1 MIQYELTIIPVIGL
15 MITLASQD
23 WSPGG
28 WELIIV
34 LGIVLILCGA
44 NGWPGLARGRGESIR
59 NFKAGMPKAG
69 APREQRRQSSD
80 SRLWWFIAVGS
91 IAAAIIFSVLSLDD
105 FSDKQKLALTIVLL
119 GWIGVGYWSFGRTLR
134 KRDDQ

>member
-1 MIQYELTIIPVIGL
+1 MPH
-15 MITLASQD
+15 SD
-23 WSPGG
+23 
-28 WELIIV
+28 
-34 LGIVLILCGA
+34 
-44 NGWPGLARGRGESIR
+44 RGMGESIR

-80 SRLWWFIAVGS
+80 SRLGWFIALGS
-91 IAAAIIFSVLSLDD
+91 IAAAINFSVLSLDD
-105 FSDKQKLALTIVLL
+105 FSDKQKLALSVVLL